1 MELLQSG
8 LKLRQL
14 QVFRA
19 VLRAGST
26 RQAAVALGISQPAVS
41 QHIKQLEALLGVVLF
56 ERSTNRILPSR
67 EAWELLRNVELAL
80 TSLDRLE
87 ASIFAMKNE
96 ERQQIA
102 IAAPA
107 VFGFV
112 TLPKVVATIRSKTD
126 SSVRS
131 ISGNYHQVGEHILSG
146 RADLGISRL
155 PVDPRLFEWAPIG
168 SAHNVCIFHPKHRF
182 SRQACV
188 EASDLV
194 GETIVDIDPEFASH
208 QMNFNALRFAGV
220 EPDILVEYD
229 SNGYEVGFVSAGL
242 GVSITNEIIARE
254 YSAFELE
261 ARPVDPSA
269 LYHYVA
275 IWQRGRT
282 FSSTLEVSLDAIR
295 SAFADCLPANDIAP
309 DMDRPAIAARRQ
321 GFLTFMKPRPVSLK
335 R

>member
-14 QVFRA
+14 QVFRE
-19 VLRAGST
+19 VLRTGST

-41 QHIKQLEALLGVVLF
+41 QHVKQLETALDIRLF
-56 ERSTNRILPSR
+56 KRSANRILPSK
-67 EAWELLRNVELAL
+67 EAWELLRHVELAL

-96 ERQQIA
+96 EKQRIS

-112 TLPKVVATIRSKTD
+112 TLPKVVATIRSKTS

-131 ISGNYHQVGEHILSG
+131 ISGDYGQVGEHVLSG

-155 PVDPRLFEWAPIG
+155 PLDPRLFEWAPIG
-168 SAHNVCIFHPKHRF
+168 SARNVCLFHPSHRF
-182 SRQACV
+182 SKQSCV
-188 EASDLV
+188 EAQDLA
-194 GETIVDIDPEFASH
+194 GETIVDIDPQFSAH
-208 QMNFNALRFAGV
+208 QMNLNALRFAGV
-220 EPDILVEYD
+220 EPDVLVEYD
-229 SNGYEVGFVSAGL
+229 SNGYEAGFVSAGL

-254 YSAFELE
+254 YSAFELQ
-261 ARPVDPSA
+261 AKPVEPSA

-275 IWQRGRT
+275 IWQKGRA
-282 FSSTLEVSLDAIR
+282 FSTALDVSLEAIL
-295 SAFADCLPANDIAP
+295 SAFATSIP
-309 DMDRPAIAARRQ
+309 
-321 GFLTFMKPRPVSLK
+321 
-335 R
+335 

>member
-14 QVFRA
+14 QIFRE

-26 RQAAVALGISQPAVS
+26 RRAAAALGISQPAVS
-41 QHIKQLEALLGVVLF
+41 QQVKQLETALGIPLF
-56 ERSTNRILPSR
+56 ARSTNRIVPSR

-102 IAAPA
+102 IAAPP

-112 TLPKVVATIRSKTD
+112 TLPKAVATIRSKTG

-155 PVDPRLFEWAPIG
+155 PLDPRLFEWAPLG
-168 SAHNVCIFHPKHRF
+168 SARNVCIFHPGHRF
-182 SRQACV
+182 SKLARI
-188 EASDLV
+188 EANDLA

-208 QMNFNALRFAGV
+208 QMNFNALRFAGF

-242 GVSITNEIIARE
+242 GVSITNELIARE
-254 YSAFELE
+254 YSAFQLE
-261 ARPVDPSA
+261 AKPVEPSA

-275 IWQRGRT
+275 IWQRGRA
-282 FSSTLEVSLDAIR
+282 FSGTLEVALEAIM
-295 SAFADCLPANDIAP
+295 SAFANCLPANHTTR
-309 DMDRPAIAARRQ
+309 DMDRPALAARR
-321 GFLTFMKPRPVSLK
+321 
-335 R
+335 

>member
-14 QVFRA
+14 QIFRE

-26 RQAAVALGISQPAVS
+26 RRAAATLGISQPAVS
-41 QHIKQLEALLGVVLF
+41 QQVKQLEISLGISLF
-56 ERSTNRILPSR
+56 ERSTNRIVPSR

-102 IAAPA
+102 IAAPP

-112 TLPKVVATIRSKTD
+112 TLPRVVALIRSQTA
-126 SSVRS
+126 STVRS
-131 ISGNYHQVGEHILSG
+131 ISGSYEQIGEHVLSG

-155 PVDPRLFEWAPIG
+155 PLDPRLFEWAPIG
-168 SAHNVCIFHPKHRF
+168 SARNVCIFHPKHRF
-182 SRQACV
+182 SKLSCI
-188 EASDLV
+188 EAHDLA
-194 GETIVDIDPEFASH
+194 GETIVDIDPQFASH

-229 SNGYEVGFVSAGL
+229 SNGHEVGFVSAGL

-261 ARPVDPSA
+261 AKPVEPSA

-275 IWQRGRT
+275 VWQKGRT
-282 FSSTLEVSLDAIR
+282 FSNSLEVSLEAIL
-295 SAFADCLPANDIAP
+295 SAFT
-309 DMDRPAIAARRQ
+309 R
-321 GFLTFMKPRPVSLK
+321 
-335 R
+335 

>member
-19 VLRAGST
+19 VLRTGST
-26 RQAAVALGISQPAVS
+26 RRAAAALGISQPAVS
-41 QHIKQLEALLGVVLF
+41 QHLKQLEALLGIGLF
-56 ERSTNRILPSR
+56 ERSTNRILASR

-96 ERQQIA
+96 EREQIA

-112 TLPKVVATIRSKTD
+112 TLPKVVATVRSKIA

-131 ISGNYHQVGEHILSG
+131 ISGNYGQVGEHVLSG

-155 PVDPRLFEWAPIG
+155 PLDPRLFEWAPLA
-168 SAHNVCIFHPKHRF
+168 SARNVCIFHPGHRF
-182 SRQACV
+182 SKLTRI
-188 EASDLV
+188 EANDLA

-208 QMNFNALRFAGV
+208 QMNFNALRFAGF

-229 SNGYEVGFVSAGL
+229 SDGYEVGFVSAGL

-254 YSAFELE
+254 YSAFQLG
-261 ARPVDPSA
+261 AKPVNPSA

-275 IWQRGRT
+275 VWQRGRT
-282 FSSTLEVSLDAIR
+282 LSSALEVSLEAIR
-295 SAFADCLPANDIAP
+295 SAFATYLPANDAALDLDQP
-309 DMDRPAIAARRQ
+309 ALAPAI
-321 GFLTFMKPRPVSLK
+321 
-335 R
+335 

>member
-19 VLRAGST
+19 VLRTGST
-26 RQAAVALGISQPAVS
+26 RRAAAALGISQPAVS
-41 QHIKQLEALLGVVLF
+41 QHLKQLEALLGIALF
-56 ERSTNRILPSR
+56 ERSTNRILASR

-96 ERQQIA
+96 EREQIA

-112 TLPKVVATIRSKTD
+112 TLPKVVATIRSKSA

-131 ISGNYHQVGEHILSG
+131 ISGNYGQVGEHVLSG

-155 PVDPRLFEWAPIG
+155 PLDPRLFEWAPLA
-168 SAHNVCIFHPKHRF
+168 SALNVCIFHPGHRF
-182 SRQACV
+182 SKLARI
-188 EASDLV
+188 EANDLA

-208 QMNFNALRFAGV
+208 QMNFNALRFAGF

-229 SNGYEVGFVSAGL
+229 SDGYEVGFVSAGL

-254 YSAFELE
+254 YSAFQLG
-261 ARPVDPSA
+261 AKPVNPSA

-275 IWQRGRT
+275 VWQRGRT
-282 FSSTLEVSLDAIR
+282 LSSALEVSLEAIR
-295 SAFADCLPANDIAP
+295 SAFANCLPANDATRDVDQP
-309 DMDRPAIAARRQ
+309 ALAPAI
-321 GFLTFMKPRPVSLK
+321 
-335 R
+335 

>member
-14 QVFRA
+14 QIFRE

-26 RQAAVALGISQPAVS
+26 RRAASALGISQPAVS
-41 QHIKQLEALLGVVLF
+41 QQVKQLETALGITLF
-56 ERSTNRILPSR
+56 ERSTNRIVPSR

-80 TSLDRLE
+80 TSLGRLE

-96 ERQQIA
+96 ERQQVA
-102 IAAPA
+102 IAAPP

-112 TLPKVVATIRSKTD
+112 TLPKVVATLRTKTA
-126 SSVRS
+126 STVRS
-131 ISGNYHQVGEHILSG
+131 ISGNYEEVGEHILSG

-155 PVDPRLFEWAPIG
+155 PLDPRLFEWAPIG
-168 SAHNVCIFHPKHRF
+168 SARNVCIFHPKHRF
-182 SRQACV
+182 SKLSCI
-188 EASDLV
+188 EAHDLA

-282 FSSTLEVSLDAIR
+282 FSSTMQVSLDAIR
-295 SAFADCLPANDIAP
+295 SAFANSLPANDIAR
-309 DMDRPAIAARRQ
+309 DMVQPALAVRR
-321 GFLTFMKPRPVSLK
+321 
-335 R
+335 

>member
-14 QVFRA
+14 QIFRE

-26 RQAAVALGISQPAVS
+26 RRAAAALGISQPAVS
-41 QHIKQLEALLGVVLF
+41 QQVKQLETALGITLF

-87 ASIFAMKNE
+87 ASIFAMKNDE
-96 ERQQIA
+96 KQRIG

-112 TLPKVVATIRSKTD
+112 TLPKVVATIREKTA

-131 ISGNYHQVGEHILSG
+131 ISGNYEQVGEHILSG

-155 PVDPRLFEWAPIG
+155 PLDGQLFEWAPIG
-168 SAHNVCIFHPKHRF
+168 SAHNVCIFHRKHRF
-182 SRQACV
+182 SKKTCI
-188 EASDLV
+188 EAHDLA
-194 GETIVDIDPEFASH
+194 GEKIVDIDPQFASH
-208 QMNFNALRFAGV
+208 QMNFNALRFAGI

-229 SNGYEVGFVSAGL
+229 SNGYEAGFVAAGL

-254 YSAFELE
+254 YAAFALD
-261 ARPVDPSA
+261 AKPVEPSA

-275 IWQRGRT
+275 VWQKGRV
-282 FSSTLEVSLDAIR
+282 FSNALEISLEAIL
-295 SAFADCLPANDIAP
+295 SAFQLIAQSAPVVLPLQ
-309 DMDRPAIAARRQ
+309 AASRGAGR
-321 GFLTFMKPRPVSLK
+321 SS
-335 R
+335 